1 MNGIKGIDASVLSCQ
16 LKSIV
21 VFDFLNEYN
30 RLEQEI
36 RRAFEN
42 SIPSLP
48 LKVLKQLYFYYGGKI
63 GTYIEYESQTL
74 KLSSVD
80 FQENEHFKELSI
92 NQIVKIFKNNTSVEA
107 FNFSV
112 ESIQHSTTEYS
123 FYDCVIRLLNMRN
136 KLAHE
141 VMHLK
146 FADRDL
152 IELLSYEQ
160 ISQEPFNLLQ
170 NFDVQKMDDMTRYI
184 ASNIVYMRKLVSKLE
199 SK

>member
-1 MNGIKGIDASVLSCQ
+1 M
-16 LKSIV
+16 
-21 VFDFLNEYN
+21 
-30 RLEQEI
+30 
-36 RRAFEN
+36 
-42 SIPSLP
+42 
-48 LKVLKQLYFYYGGKI
+48 
-63 GTYIEYESQTL
+63 
-74 KLSSVD
+74 
-80 FQENEHFKELSI
+80 

-199 SK
+199 STFATP